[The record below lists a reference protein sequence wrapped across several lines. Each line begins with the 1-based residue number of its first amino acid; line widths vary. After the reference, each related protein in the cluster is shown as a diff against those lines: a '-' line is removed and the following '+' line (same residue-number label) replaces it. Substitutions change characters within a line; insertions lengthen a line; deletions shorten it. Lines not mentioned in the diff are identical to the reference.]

1 MFHSKTVT
9 VTPAMATAWLE
20 PSCNENNRPVDER
33 RVEKFAD
40 EMLADR
46 WEATNQGIGFGE
58 DGKLYD
64 GQHRLW
70 AVVLSGKSVEML
82 VCYNLK
88 PAARKKI
95 DGVKVRRAYDQL
107 HMFAKIEEAKNVTGW
122 SNAIYRLVYDSTP
135 VLSVDD
141 QEAWYHAV
149 KADVDFGSELRLKVS
164 TGLRKQLSKPTVFGA
179 LVFAHR
185 KHPEETRAFAEQLAT
200 GAELKPGEAPYTLR
214 EFLLGEHDRA
224 QTRTARAISLK
235 TLRAVLGF
243 INKERMNKLQAGE
256 EGLRYFATAHTVE
269 TLPPPL
275 LSSSGGRISDA
286 NRIRYLAVRNETSMA
301 KIVAKLR
308 AGGVSNDDIPKW
320 CVTFQRFIPY
330 FLQYPSSEVERV
342 IRERAAAPI
351 RGGKGE
357 S

>member
-1 MFHSKTVT
+1 MFHSKTVI

-70 AVVLSGKSVEML
+70 AVVLSGRPVEML
-82 VCYNLK
+82 VCYNMK

-107 HMFAKIEEAKNVTGW
+107 HMFAGIADAKNVTGW
-122 SNAIYRLVYDSTP
+122 ANAIYRLVYDSTP

-149 KADVDFGSELRLKVS
+149 KDDILFASEARLKVNL
-164 TGLRKQLSKPTVFGA
+164 GLRRQLSKPTVFGA

-185 KHPEETRAFAEQLAT
+185 KHPSETAAFADQLAT
-200 GAELKPGEAPYTLR
+200 GADLKPGEAPHTLR

-235 TLRAVLGF
+235 TLRAVQGF
-243 INKERMNKLQAGE
+243 INRERITKLQAGE
-256 EGLRYFATAHTVE
+256 EGLRYFATAHTVG

-275 LSSSGGRISDA
+275 LSSSGGRLSDA
-286 NRIRYLAVRNETSMA
+286 DRVRYVAVRNETSMA

-308 AGGVSNDDIPKW
+308 ASGVSTEDIPKW
-320 CVTFQRFIPY
+320 CVTFHRFIPF
-330 FLQYPSSEVERV
+330 FLQYPTSEVERV
-342 IRERAAAPI
+342 ARERATSPV
-351 RGGKGE
+351 RGRKGE
-357 S
+357 E